1 MLKGLCNVVMLATA
15 GLALG
20 GCSSLHRFAQSCNKD
35 TDGYLQATT
44 VAPIKVPPGV
54 DAPDT
59 RSALQIP
66 VLNEPANPPR
76 GPKDPCLDAP
86 PKFSEPK
93 GPRPPPAV

>member
-1 MLKGLCNVVMLATA
+1 MLNGWRNVTVMTMV
-15 GLALG
+15 GLALC
-20 GCSSLHRFAQSCNKD
+20 GCHSIHRLTSSCNRD
-35 TDGYLQATT
+35 TDRYQQAAT
-44 VAPIKVPPGV
+44 VPPIKVPAGI

-66 VLNEPANPPR
+66 VLNEPAGPPA

-86 PKFSEPK
+86 PKFTEPK